1 MGHFLVECRP
11 PYLNLYQLFDEYNA
25 YYARYSTGLEKYNA
39 YYARYVIGTI
49 IKPEQLLTYS
59 EYIVSNIFKVKKL
72 LHKS

>member
-1 MGHFLVECRP
+1 MATFLVDYRP
-11 PYLNLYQLFDEYNA
+11 PYLNLFQFFDEYNA

-59 EYIVSNIFKVKKL
+59 E
-72 LHKS
+72 